1 MSQSTDI
8 LASYL
13 ADTHDAAG
21 VVSFIREKWP
31 KSLSS
36 YISQTKKQWM
46 TLDVINENYAA
57 QYTAA
62 LRTVETAI
70 TKARSTEKETL
81 QAARTKLVAFNEM
94 NLADK
99 NTVQRRLRATQFS
112 GHAMVDDLI
121 TPFTIFPEY
130 INDLKV
136 SDTERTALQK
146 AATVALEAKSIE
158 SITVQASELI
168 SKCKAT
174 LKDTRANPF
183 DVAAALGLLTGR
195 RCIEIFKTAR
205 FTPVNDHSL
214 LFGGQ
219 AKKGDL
225 ADPVAYEIPVLA
237 PPDLI
242 NAALARLRAAK
253 DCSALTNR
261 DVNLKFANSCNSAA
275 RRLLGKEHHFH
286 SLRGIYA
293 VIAYNLCL
301 PHKYSLNAFVAKVL
315 GHSNLGTRLHYSA
328 IHVEHL
334 KKKHKFVWSVIAA

>member
-1 MSQSTDI
+1 
-8 LASYL
+8 
-13 ADTHDAAG
+13 
-21 VVSFIREKWP
+21 
-31 KSLSS
+31 
-36 YISQTKKQWM
+36 
-46 TLDVINENYAA
+46 
-57 QYTAA
+57 
-62 LRTVETAI
+62 
-70 TKARSTEKETL
+70 
-81 QAARTKLVAFNEM
+81 
-94 NLADK
+94 
-99 NTVQRRLRATQFS
+99 
-112 GHAMVDDLI
+112 MVDDLI
-121 TPFTIFPEY
+121 TAFAIFPAY
-130 INDLKV
+130 VDDLKV
-136 SDTERTALQK
+136 SDTERTNLQK
-146 AATVALEAKSIE
+146 AATTALEAKSVE

-174 LKDTRANPF
+174 LKDTSANPF

-195 RCIEIFKTAR
+195 RCIEIFKTAH
-205 FTPVNDHSL
+205 FTPVNEHSV

-261 DVNLKFANSCNSAA
+261 NVNLKFANSCNSAA

-301 PHKYSLNAFVAKVL
+301 PHKYSLNAFVANVL
-315 GHSNLGTRLHYSA
+315 GHSNLGTSLHYST

-334 KKKHKFVWSVIAA
+334 KKKHKFIWSIIAA

>member
-1 MSQSTDI
+1 MSQTTDT
-8 LASYL
+8 LAAYL
-13 ADTHDAAG
+13 ADTNDAAG
-21 VVSFIREKWP
+21 VVAFIREKWP

-81 QAARTKLVAFNEM
+81 QAARTKLVEFHDM

-121 TPFTIFPEY
+121 TSLAIFPPY

-146 AATVALEAKSIE
+146 AATASLEAKSVE

-195 RCIEIFKTAR
+195 RCIEILKTAL
-205 FTPVNDHSL
+205 FTPVNDHSV
-214 LFGGQ
+214 LFSGQ

-242 NAALARLRAAK
+242 TTALARLRAAK

-286 SLRGIYA
+286 SLRGVYA
-293 VIAYNLCL
+293 VIAHNLCL

-315 GHSNLGTRLHYSA
+315 GHSSLGTSLHYSA

>member
-1 MSQSTDI
+1 MPQSTDI
-8 LASYL
+8 LAAYL
-13 ADTHDAAG
+13 VDTNDATG
-21 VVSFIREKWP
+21 VVSFIRENWP

-46 TLDVINENYAA
+46 TLDVINESYAT
-57 QYTAA
+57 QYTA
-62 LRTVETAI
+62 VVSKVDPAI
-70 TKARSTEKETL
+70 ARARSAEKEVL
-81 QAARTKLVAFNEM
+81 RAARSKLVEFNDM

-121 TPFTIFPEY
+121 TSFTIFPEY

-136 SDTERTALQK
+136 SDTERSALQK
-146 AATVALEAKSIE
+146 AATVALEAKSIK
-158 SITVQASELI
+158 SITVQGSELI

-174 LKDTRANPF
+174 LKNIRTNPF

-195 RCIEIFKTAR
+195 RCIEIFKTAH
-205 FTPVNDHSL
+205 FTPVNDHSV

-237 PPDLI
+237 PPDLM
-242 NAALARLRAAK
+242 NTALARLRAAK

-315 GHSNLGTRLHYSA
+315 GHSNLSTSLHYSA

>member
-8 LASYL
+8 LAAYL
-13 ADTHDAAG
+13 VDTHDAAG
-21 VVSFIREKWP
+21 VVSLIREKWP

-62 LRTVETAI
+62 VSKVDAAI
-70 TKARSTEKETL
+70 TKAKGTEKETL
-81 QAARTKLVAFNEM
+81 QAARAKLVEFNDM

-121 TPFTIFPEY
+121 TSLTIFPAY

-205 FTPVNDHSL
+205 FTPVNDHSV

-225 ADPVAYEIPVLA
+225 ADPVA
-237 PPDLI
+237 
-242 NAALARLRAAK
+242 
-253 DCSALTNR
+253 
-261 DVNLKFANSCNSAA
+261 
-275 RRLLGKEHHFH
+275 
-286 SLRGIYA
+286 
-293 VIAYNLCL
+293 
-301 PHKYSLNAFVAKVL
+301 
-315 GHSNLGTRLHYSA
+315 
-328 IHVEHL
+328 
-334 KKKHKFVWSVIAA
+334 

>member
-8 LASYL
+8 LAAYL
-13 ADTHDAAG
+13 ADTHDGAG
-21 VVSFIREKWP
+21 VVSFIRGKWP

-57 QYTAA
+57 QYTVA
-62 LRTVETAI
+62 LSTVDTAI
-70 TKARSTEKETL
+70 TNAKHTEKETL
-81 QAARTKLVAFNEM
+81 QAARTKLVEFNGL

-112 GHAMVDDLI
+112 GHAMVDDSI
-121 TPFTIFPEY
+121 TSLAIFLPY

-146 AATVALEAKSIE
+146 AARASVEAKSVE

-168 SKCKAT
+168 SMCKGT

-195 RCIEIFKTAR
+195 RCVEIFKTAQ
-205 FTPVNDHSL
+205 FTPLHDHSV
-214 LFGGQ
+214 LFSGQ

-225 ADPVAYEIPVLA
+225 TDPVAYEIPVLA
-237 PPDLI
+237 PTDLI
-242 NAALARLRAAK
+242 NTALAHLRVAK

-261 DVNLKFANSCNSAA
+261 DVNLKFANSCNLAS

-286 SLRGIYA
+286 SLRGMYA
-293 VIAYNLCL
+293 VIAYNVCL
-301 PHKYSLNAFVAKVL
+301 PHEYSLNAFVDKVL
-315 GHSNLGTRLHYSA
+315 GHSSLGTSLHCSSL
-328 IHVEHL
+328 HVEHL
-334 KKKHKFVWSVIAA
+334 KKRHNFVWSVIA